1 MTQPKL
7 ILDTFC
13 EVYDLLKPW
22 AADEFWR
29 FVDHK
34 VVPGATYVIGREQF
48 SQNISRIRA
57 IAESNQAVIVLSN
70 PTEGSSTLTDQCRQ
84 FGIMDLLSNRKILL
98 LGGGDMAPEYPCL
111 QYDVFMPKIHNY
123 SENLE
128 AIAKCEEIYTK
139 KQKPYKFL
147 FLNGRHRPH
156 RKYLIKKLQQ
166 QGLLDQSI
174 WTNLDDPRIDRT
186 GMELFDDNKVDLMQ
200 EPLGIKYLDPYYEV
214 DYFKNRVNQPSTRTY
229 VKHDLFDNTWGE
241 IYLKAEPYI
250 DTYFSLVT
258 ETVFHHPYSFRTEK
272 IWKPVAMGHPF
283 VVAAN
288 TGYYRDFRNLG
299 FRTFGHLIDESFDSL
314 DDQYDRCKRIAQVV
328 TDLCASDLADFVT
341 QAQDVCK
348 YNQQHQIELSRQIRL
363 DFPQRF
369 FDFLKKYT

>member
-1 MTQPKL
+1 MTQPRL

-13 EVYDLLKPW
+13 EVHDLLKPW
-22 AADEFWR
+22 ATDEFWR

-34 VVPGATYVIGREQF
+34 FVKGATYVIGREQF

-57 IAESNQAVIVLSN
+57 IAESNQAVIMLSN

-84 FGIMDLLSNRKILL
+84 FGIMDLLSSRKILL

-111 QYDVFMPKIHNY
+111 QYDVFMPKIYNY
-123 SENLE
+123 NENLE
-128 AIAKCEEIYTK
+128 AITKCEEIYAK

-156 RKYLIKKLQQ
+156 RKYLIRKLQQ
-166 QGLLDQSI
+166 LGLLDQSI
-174 WTNLDDPRIDRT
+174 WTNLDDPRVDRM
-186 GMELFDDNKVDLMQ
+186 GMELFDDNDVNLM
-200 EPLGIKYLDPYYEV
+200 EESVGIKYLDPYYEV
-214 DYFKNRVNQPSTRTY
+214 DYFKNRVNRPSTSRY
-229 VKHDLFDNTWGE
+229 VKHDLFNNTWGE

-258 ETVFHHPYSFRTEK
+258 ETVFHHPYTFRTEK

-288 TGYYRDFRNLG
+288 VGYYRDFRNLG
-299 FRTFGHLIDESFDSL
+299 FRTFGHLIDESFDSIEN
-314 DDQYDRCKRIAQVV
+314 QFDRSQRIVQVV

-348 YNQQHQIELSRQIRL
+348 YNQQHHIELSRQIRL
-363 DFPQRF
+363 YFPQLF